1 MEEKIF
7 ELKAE
12 LLKAIAQ
19 PVRLKILELLRDKEL
34 CICEIAPMI
43 NGEQSN
49 VSKHISVLEKSKLV
63 TTRKEGV
70 RVFVKANPHV
80 YQILDSLV
88 EILRRRIEEE
98 KRTIE
103 ALEGRI

>member
-70 RVFVKANPHV
+70 RVFVKANPHI
-80 YQILDSLV
+80 YKILDSLV
-88 EILRRRIEEE
+88 EILRKRIEEE

>member
-103 ALEGRI
+103 ALEGKI

>member
-70 RVFVKANPHV
+70 RVFVKANPHI

>member
-12 LLKAIAQ
+12 LLKAMAQ

-70 RVFVKANPHV
+70 RVFVKANPHI